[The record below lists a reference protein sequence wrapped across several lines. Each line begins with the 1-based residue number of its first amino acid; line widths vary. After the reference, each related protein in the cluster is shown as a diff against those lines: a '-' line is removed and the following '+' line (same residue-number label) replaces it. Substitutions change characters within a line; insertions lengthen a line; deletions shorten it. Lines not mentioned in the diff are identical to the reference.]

1 MGLSKIRIGAPALVA
16 AVLLATGA
24 FQAAAQT
31 FGGMSMLDVEAE
43 RDSFFQSA
51 DADGDFALSN
61 DEQMSAIDRR
71 HAKLLECWDDDGDG
85 LCSYSEFLESGQ
97 KLFSEPGCE
106 RRRRA
111 RRRTKFNNF
120 NILVSSQGFT
130 SGSVRSGRGSHST
143 PSQRRNPYA

>member
-16 AVLLATGA
+16 ALLLGGA
-24 FQAAAQT
+24 LQAAAQS

-51 DADGDFALSN
+51 DADGDFALST
-61 DEQMSAIDRR
+61 DEQMSAFSQR

-97 KLFSEPGCE
+97 KLFDQLDANEDGMLDPE
-106 RRRRA
+106 E
-111 RRRTKFNNF
+111 
-120 NILVSSQGFT
+120 VQ
-130 SGSVRSGRGSHST
+130 
-143 PSQRRNPYA
+143 